1 MLDIEL
7 FSKVN
12 TFIDQDDSQK
22 IRSRKMD
29 APASSLK
36 ELSRLAF
43 SQPLHWLSTEPGED
57 NPIGWICISLEET
70 CAGDVLLVPGD
81 GATAELLM
89 EAHEKEARAVLF
101 LGRKPSKA
109 VTIPAGLPVAIVSGN
124 HDLKATQRLLLTI
137 LINQRAA
144 LQERGARIHAQLTQI
159 ESEDSGLEGLV
170 KTMADISG
178 KGILVQDKRGRILVE
193 CASSA
198 LATIWADIVNQLRSL
213 DSLPELLGDRRRVGS
228 QPSILTQ
235 DLPGGLTRL
244 VVPITVAEVARG
256 YLSLIGVAGELDA
269 LDHLVA
275 EQGMRVCAL
284 EMSRAKAIREAEKRL
299 KGDLLTVL
307 LQEDLSPRDSQVW
320 AQAVGLD
327 LTQEHVG
334 LRFTWD
340 APTPPSRRR
349 LETIVNGEISRLGLK
364 AIISP
369 MGLEIVCF
377 CELDPGSTRPELAL
391 EFGQAVVDQGYQE
404 YPDAP
409 VRCGVGSSARELSSW
424 RESFSQAGQ
433 ALEMARRFQE
443 AKILYFPDLSVY
455 RLLFQFEHN
464 PALIGFQEEILGP
477 LLAHDGGQELLQTLE
492 IYFKHNGSLTQASE
506 ALYIHRNTLIYRLE
520 RLSDITGLDLEKPE
534 TRLAVELALHI
545 YRMLGGTRR
554 SS

>member
-1 MLDIEL
+1 
-7 FSKVN
+7 
-12 TFIDQDDSQK
+12 
-22 IRSRKMD
+22 MD
-29 APASSLK
+29 APASSLQ
-36 ELSRLAF
+36 EISRLAF
-43 SQPLHWLSTEPGED
+43 SDPLQWLSPDSGEQ

-70 CAGDVLLVPGD
+70 SAGDILLAPSGGVSG
-81 GATAELLM
+81 ELLLA
-89 EAHEKEARAVLF
+89 AHQKKARAVLC
-101 LGRKPSKA
+101 LGRKPSKK
-109 VTIPAGLPVAIVSGN
+109 VTIPAGLPVAVVPGK
-124 HDLKATQRLLLTI
+124 HDLKDTQRLLLTI

-144 LQERGARIHAQLTQI
+144 LQERGARIHAQLAQI
-159 ESEDSGLEGLV
+159 EAEDSGLEGLV

-198 LATIWADIVNQLRSL
+198 LAAIWEDIISHLRSL
-213 DSLPELLGDRRRVGS
+213 DSLPVVLQDRRRAGG

-256 YLSLIGVAGELDA
+256 YLSLIGVAGEMDA

-275 EQGMRVCAL
+275 EQGVRVCAL

-307 LQEDLSPRDSQVW
+307 LQEQLSPRDSQLW
-320 AQAVGLD
+320 AEAVGLD
-327 LTQEHVG
+327 LTRAHVG

-340 APTPPSRRR
+340 SPTPPSRRR

-364 AIISP
+364 AIVNP

-377 CELDPGSTRPELAL
+377 CEFDPEASRPVSAL
-391 EFGQAVVDQGYQE
+391 KFGQSVVNQGYQE
-404 YPDAP
+404 YPEAP
-409 VRCGVGSSARELSSW
+409 IRCGVGTPVHELSAW

-443 AKILYFPDLSVY
+443 DKVLYFPDLSVY

-464 PALIGFQEEILGP
+464 PALIAFQEEILGP
-477 LLAHDGGQELLQTLE
+477 MLAHDGGQELLQTLE
-492 IYFKHNGSLTQASE
+492 VYFEHKGSLTKASE
-506 ALYIHRNTLIYRLE
+506 ALFIHRNTLIYRLE
-520 RLSDITGLDLEKPE
+520 RISEISGLDFEKPE

-554 SS
+554 PG